1 MRSRTVREGSVG
13 LLILLGLALLGG
25 LILWIRGFAPGRR
38 SYIITVGFPTVSG
51 IQEGAQVQYRGVQ
64 VGQTKTIRASAN
76 LVELDLEISPTT
88 VVIPRNSLVAVY
100 QTSFTG
106 ESVVEITPQQDIPA
120 AFANADPLGADCNSQ
135 VIVCNGDKLQGQGGV
150 TFNQLLDATT
160 RFANTFSDPR
170 FFNELRQLTRN
181 SAGAA
186 TGVAT
191 LTREVAILSRSLQQ
205 EVGSVTREAAL
216 SARSIGRAADQT
228 ALTAAQV
235 SDLLNTNRVTI
246 VSTLNSISTT
256 STQIQS
262 VLGQL
267 SPALGGS
274 DNNLVQNL
282 QTLSANA
289 AQASATLRNLTDA
302 VGTADNILLLQQT
315 LDSARATFQ
324 NAQKITADLDEL
336 TGDPRF
342 RDNVRSLVNGLSG
355 LVSSTRQLEQ
365 DAAIAQTLTPIA
377 SRFPEGMVSTE
388 RNAEGSAAQVE
399 QKPEAGQSTSIRSS
413 QEEIAPAPTASDDSD
428 SDLSAPLNQPPAR
441 SNPLDQ

>member
-38 SYIITVGFPTVSG
+38 TYTFTAQFPTVSG
-51 IQEGAQVQYRGVQ
+51 IQEGAQVQYRGVL
-64 VGQTKTIRASAN
+64 VGRTKTIRASAN
-76 LVELDLEISPTT
+76 TVELDLEISPAT
-88 VVIPRNSLVAVY
+88 VVIPKNSLIAVY
-100 QTSFTG
+100 QTSLTG
-106 ESVVEITPQQDIPA
+106 ESVVEITPQQDLPA
-120 AFANADPLGADCNSQ
+120 AFASTDPLGTDCNRE
-135 VIVCNGDKLQGQGGV
+135 VVVCSGDTVQGQAGV

-160 RFANTFSDPR
+160 RFANTFSDPQ
-170 FFNELRQLTRN
+170 FFIELRQLTRN
-181 SAGAA
+181 TAEAA

-191 LTREVAILSRSLQQ
+191 LTQDVSTLSRTLQQ
-205 EVGSVTREAAL
+205 QVGAVTREAAV
-216 SARSIGRAADQT
+216 SARSISRAADQT
-228 ALTAAQV
+228 ALTATQV
-235 SDLLNTNRVTI
+235 SDLLNTNRVAI

-256 STQIQS
+256 SNQLQS

-274 DNNLVQNL
+274 DTSLVQNL

-289 AQASATLRNLTDA
+289 AQASNTLRTLTDA

-342 RDNVRSLVNGLSG
+342 RENIRSLVNGLSG
-355 LVSSTRQLEQ
+355 LVSSTQQLQ
-365 DAAIAQTLTPIA
+365 QNAVIAQTLTPIA
-377 SRFPEGMVSTE
+377 AQFPEEAIANSTE
-388 RNAEGSAAQVE
+388 QL
-399 QKPEAGQSTSIRSS
+399 PEASIST
-413 QEEIAPAPTASDDSD
+413 EIPIPLEG
-428 SDLSAPLNQPPAR
+428 SDLSNPAPR
-441 SNPLDQ
+441 SVDRPSPLDQ